1 MASFP
6 ISKSFLATEALA
18 AHLAAAYGLT
28 NVRCQLLSATL
39 RDVYLVRTSQQ
50 RLVCY
55 VYRAGLRSPAQ
66 IVAEW

>member
-39 RDVYLVRTSQQ
+39 RDVYLVRTTQQ
-50 RLVCY
+50 RLVRY
-55 VYRAGLRSPAQ
+55 V
-66 IVAEW
+66 